1 MKLILGTGK
10 SIICSQLVSTTQAN
24 EKLTAVYFLCNHR
37 DSGDHEFLRMMRYM
51 AYQILRSN
59 VETVPIVHQ
68 LYVLKGL
75 SATTL
80 VMKALLR
87 QLASG
92 VEHMRCII
100 DGLDECDRDVQTE
113 VIKLILELRKAS
125 GSSFRALIS
134 SRDLPQ
140 IDRHLRP
147 KITMSLFQK
156 PSRHC
161 NYTSAMVCNAFR
173 ITVDVSQKAQ
183 STVSRT
189 TWSRMLEVRS
199 PEALVKTLG
208 LNLARHVPVGQIST

>member
-10 SIICSQLVSTTQAN
+10 SIICSQLVSTTRDN

-37 DSGDHEFLRMMRYM
+37 DSGDHEFLRMMRYI
-51 AYQILRSN
+51 AYQILRGN

-75 SATTL
+75 SATTP

-92 VEHMRCII
+92 IQHIRCII
-100 DGLDECDRDVQTE
+100 DGLDECDRGVQTE

-125 GSSFRALIS
+125 DSFKAIVS

-147 KITMSLFQK
+147 KITISLFQK
-156 PSRHC
+156 TEQALRLYIRNGVQCLQDSCRC
-161 NYTSAMVCNAFR
+161 LA
-173 ITVDVSQKAQ
+173 K
-183 STVSRT
+183 STVNR
-189 TWSRMLEVRS
+189 LEDHLVRKAGG
-199 PEALVKTLG
+199 E
-208 LNLARHVPVGQIST
+208 VPSNSS

>member
-156 PSRHC
+156 TEQALQLYIRNGVQCLQDNCRCLAKS
-161 NYTSAMVCNAFR
+161 
-173 ITVDVSQKAQ
+173 TVD
-183 STVSRT
+183 R
-189 TWSRMLEVRS
+189 LEDH
-199 PEALVKTLG
+199 LVKNAG
-208 LNLARHVPVGQIST
+208 GEIP